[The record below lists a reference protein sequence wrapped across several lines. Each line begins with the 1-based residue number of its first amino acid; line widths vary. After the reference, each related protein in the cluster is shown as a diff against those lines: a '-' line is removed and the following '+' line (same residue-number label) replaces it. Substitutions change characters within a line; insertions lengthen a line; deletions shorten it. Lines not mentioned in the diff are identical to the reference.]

1 MANIRQQIIDALE
14 TRMNTIAD
22 IKKVLVWRASDLSP
36 SELPAILIRDTVDT
50 MPADGVGAGRLDH
63 DLEISI
69 TAMFS
74 GSTSAADAREMISDI
89 IAAIGTDPT
98 FGALAFDTILQSADL
113 DLDDSAQLIAAAQ
126 INITIRYRSALW
138 SI

>member
-22 IKKVLVWRASDLSP
+22 VEKVVVWRASDLSP
-36 SELPAILIRDTVDT
+36 DELPAIIIRDTIDT

-63 DLEISI
+63 ELDVSL
-69 TAMFS
+69 TAMFA
-74 GSTSAADAREMISDI
+74 GNTSASDSREMVATIVAS
-89 IAAIGTDPT
+89 IGEDST
-98 FGALAFDTILQSADL
+98 FGGLAYDTILLSADL

-126 INITIRYRSALW
+126 ITLTIRYRSGMW